1 MGPAPSNPRID
12 LGTEAWRCLGPAYQI
27 ASAMGPGALSVRERP
42 LGIGD
47 QRVESI

>member
-12 LGTEAWRCLGPAYQI
+12 LGTEAWRCLGP